1 MTRGGG
7 VNFRKNIRAVNEKHK
22 DINSQLPDAW
32 EGISQRLKKKLGP
45 RENYVMNY
53 LPATFAGNGGDD
65 ESYRLL
71 KR

>member
-7 VNFRKNIRAVNEKHK
+7 FNFGQNIRAVNEKNK

-45 RENYVMNY
+45 RENYSINY
-53 LPATFAGNGGDD
+53 LPVTFVDDGD
-65 ESYRLL
+65 ENYRLL